1 MVYYNTNPL
10 AAYSNLQY
18 PGSSLYNKGYSGIN
32 KRKKRVNIV
41 RGRGILSSIAKTI
54 GKRSVSAVKS
64 GAKQIARKGKQA
76 AISQIGNLKQKA
88 ITSGQSLLNKGKTAA
103 TSQIGNLKDK
113 AKKITTSK
121 LNDLK
126 NTVANKVKQKITGTK
141 QSPESLLAKASTAL
155 KSTSSSSS
163 SSSHKKPIASITLPT
178 TRKSARRHKIQRRR
192 NRRRAARMGLARTV
206 GFQLPVGML

>member
-141 QSPESLLAKASTAL
+141 HHQ
-155 KSTSSSSS
+155 
-163 SSSHKKPIASITLPT
+163 
-178 TRKSARRHKIQRRR
+178 
-192 NRRRAARMGLARTV
+192 NRC
-206 GFQLPVGML
+206 